1 MSTLVAETL
10 SVVLLLGV
18 LVFAVWRPRGL
29 PEAVAAVPAAGVAL
43 AFGLVTADGAWHQIR
58 ELLPVTGFL
67 AAVLVLARL
76 CDDEGLF
83 TAAGRV
89 VARWCGG
96 RPRRLL
102 AGVFA
107 LAAAVTAV
115 LSLDATVVL
124 LTPVVFATAARV
136 GAAARPHVY
145 ACTHLANSASLL
157 LPVSNLTNLLAF
169 AASGLTFTRFA
180 ALMLLPWLAAIAVE
194 YVVFRRWFAGDLAG
208 RGVPV
213 PEPEPS
219 APTEQSA
226 LNDRREPAPRPV
238 FALTVLALTLAGFA
252 LTSLAGADPAWAAL
266 AGALVLAVRGLAAR
280 RTTVPVLV
288 RAANVPFL
296 LFVLALGVVVK
307 AVVDHGLG
315 DAVDRLLPQGSSLAG
330 LLVIAALAA
339 VLANLINNLP
349 AILVVLP
356 ALAAQGG
363 AGPVLAALIGVNL
376 GPNLTYVGSL
386 ATLLWRRVL
395 HAHDTDPGLG
405 HFTRLGLV
413 TVPASLVA
421 AVVALWAG
429 LLLIGG

>member
-29 PEAVAAVPAAGVAL
+29 PEAVAAVPAAGAAL
-43 AFGLVTADGAWHQIR
+43 AFGLVTADGAGHQIR

-194 YVVFRRWFAGDLAG
+194 YVVFRRWFAGELAG
-208 RGVPV
+208 RAAPV
-213 PEPEPS
+213 PYPYPQPEPAARS
-219 APTEQSA
+219 
-226 LNDRREPAPRPV
+226 DGRDPAPRPV

-330 LLVIAALAA
+330 LLVIAALTA

-421 AVVALWAG
+421 ATVALWAG

>member
-1 MSTLVAETL
+1 
-10 SVVLLLGV
+10 
-18 LVFAVWRPRGL
+18 
-29 PEAVAAVPAAGVAL
+29 
-43 AFGLVTADGAWHQIR
+43 
-58 ELLPVTGFL
+58 
-67 AAVLVLARL
+67 
-76 CDDEGLF
+76 DDEGLF

-102 AGVFA
+102 AG
-107 LAAAVTAV
+107 
-115 LSLDATVVL
+115 
-124 LTPVVFATAARV
+124 
-136 GAAARPHVY
+136 
-145 ACTHLANSASLL
+145 
-157 LPVSNLTNLLAF
+157 
-169 AASGLTFTRFA
+169 
-180 ALMLLPWLAAIAVE
+180 
-194 YVVFRRWFAGDLAG
+194 
-208 RGVPV
+208 
-213 PEPEPS
+213 
-219 APTEQSA
+219 
-226 LNDRREPAPRPV
+226 V

-315 DAVDRLLPQGSSLAG
+315 DAVDRLLPQGSSFAG